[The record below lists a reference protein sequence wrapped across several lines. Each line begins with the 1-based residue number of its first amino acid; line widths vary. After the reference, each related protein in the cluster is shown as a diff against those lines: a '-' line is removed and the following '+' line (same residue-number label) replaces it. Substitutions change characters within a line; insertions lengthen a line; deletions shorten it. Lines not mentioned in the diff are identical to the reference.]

1 MKNGK
6 SYEVYFEKDKFINS
20 NNQEEKIKE
29 LAGNI
34 DYVNYRIISKF
45 IFLKH
50 FLCANW
56 INFLKLVLNKEI
68 SKY

>member
-50 FLCANW
+50 FLCAN
-56 INFLKLVLNKEI
+56 
-68 SKY
+68 